1 MTSRVT
7 VMDRADL
14 LTLTESSV
22 TKITIRLVHKKYTKI
37 TIRLIHALLKE
48 MSRVLCFVLD
58 LKHTKIYKKI
68 YIQKIFPQTMNDSR
82 LDKISCK
89 FVDSDDGVGINIL
102 TAQRD
107 HCFMRHT
114 QEFWD
119 ENNC

>member
-22 TKITIRLVHKKYTKI
+22 TKI

-58 LKHTKIYKKI
+58 LKHTK
-68 YIQKIFPQTMNDSR
+68 QN
-82 LDKISCK
+82 IS
-89 FVDSDDGVGINIL
+89 
-102 TAQRD
+102 A
-107 HCFMRHT
+107 
-114 QEFWD
+114 
-119 ENNC
+119 NNEWLEA